1 MGGPRCPGDP
11 HPWTP
16 ASRASPPSRGPGI
29 HRPPQ
34 PRGPGVQ
41 GITPT
46 HGPPCLGSTPSNPH
60 SPPRPRYLG
69 APPAPEPGTP
79 PRTLAVAQQVDAI
92 SGVGHDG
99 GQRAAEPLHLHPQR
113 PQRCPPVEEVQDR
126 HLRPWVALG
135 GRRQG
140 CGCQRG
146 GVKGGTGIWA
156 RDTGVCGGPK
166 RPGGDVG
173 GPRCLWGTQASRGA
187 HTGGLWHPRGLGGG
201 PESGQ
206 GQVSGR
212 GHRGH
217 PGGRKGGARGGA
229 GGDPGVRA
237 GQRGRPKRSRGV
249 VPEAEGVD
257 TGPPA
262 CGWDEGGRD
271 PGARVGSRRGPRCR
285 GGGAG

>member
-92 SGVGHDG
+92 SSVGHDG

-135 GRRQG
+135 RRRQG

-146 GVKGGTGIWA
+146 GSRGGQASGRGTQVSVGDPSVPGVMWG
-156 RDTGVCGGPK
+156 DPGVCGGP
-166 RPGGDVG
+166 R
-173 GPRCLWGTQASRGA
+173 
-187 HTGGLWHPRGLGGG
+187 
-201 PESGQ
+201 
-206 GQVSGR
+206 
-212 GHRGH
+212 H
-217 PGGRKGGARGGA
+217 PGGLIRGDSGIRGGWGGAQNPGRVRCLDGVTGGTQVGGRGVPGGVQEGTRA
-229 GGDPGVRA
+229 FGQGKGGDPSV
-237 GQRGRPKRSRGV
+237 
-249 VPEAEGVD
+249 
-257 TGPPA
+257 
-262 CGWDEGGRD
+262 
-271 PGARVGSRRGPRCR
+271 RVGSCRRRRG
-285 GGGAG
+285 

>member
-16 ASRASPPSRGPGI
+16 ASRASPPSRDPGI
-29 HRPPQ
+29 HRPPP

-69 APPAPEPGTP
+69 APPPPEPGTP

-146 GVKGGTGIWA
+146 GSRGGQASGRGTQVSVGDPSVPGVMWG
-156 RDTGVCGGPK
+156 DPGVCGGP
-166 RPGGDVG
+166 RHPGGLIRGDSGIRGGWGG
-173 GPRCLWGTQASRGA
+173 GPRIRAGSGVWTGSQGA
-187 HTGGLWHPRGLGGG
+187 PRWEEGGC
-201 PESGQ
+201 
-206 GQVSGR
+206 
-212 GHRGH
+212 
-217 PGGRKGGARGGA
+217 PGG
-229 GGDPGVRA
+229 
-237 GQRGRPKRSRGV
+237 
-249 VPEAEGVD
+249 
-257 TGPPA
+257 
-262 CGWDEGGRD
+262 C
-271 PGARVGSRRGPRCR
+271 RRGPGRSGR
-285 GGGAG
+285 AKGETQAFAWGRAGGGGGRHGAPGMRVG